1 MENNLTKLEN
11 LKIIREKNHITQTR
25 LSIEMEVSQELISQ
39 YELGKSTPTPSML
52 VKLADF
58 FNCSTDYLLG
68 RTNISKPVSSI
79 ISYTTNTNNIN
90 IIDKY
95 NNLSAENKK
104 HFESYLDFLIN
115 YKK

>member
-1 MENNLTKLEN
+1 MNF
-11 LKIIREKNHITQTR
+11 
-25 LSIEMEVSQELISQ
+25 
-39 YELGKSTPTPSML
+39 GKSIPNSITL
-52 VKLADF
+52 CKLADYF
-58 FNCSTDYLLG
+58 GCSTDYLLG